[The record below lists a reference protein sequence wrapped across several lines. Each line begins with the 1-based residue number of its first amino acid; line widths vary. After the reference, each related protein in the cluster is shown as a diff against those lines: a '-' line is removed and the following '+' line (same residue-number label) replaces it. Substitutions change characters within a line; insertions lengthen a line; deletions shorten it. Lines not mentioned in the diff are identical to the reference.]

1 MTSQVKNPSK
11 QVQKFRDTARAL
23 ECDESEDKFEAAL
36 KKVAKAKLK
45 SDEGLKPDD
54 LNASNDK

>member
-1 MTSQVKNPSK
+1 MTMTKTKND

-36 KKVAKAKLK
+36 KKVAKAKPK
-45 SDEGLKPDD
+45 AAEGLKPDE